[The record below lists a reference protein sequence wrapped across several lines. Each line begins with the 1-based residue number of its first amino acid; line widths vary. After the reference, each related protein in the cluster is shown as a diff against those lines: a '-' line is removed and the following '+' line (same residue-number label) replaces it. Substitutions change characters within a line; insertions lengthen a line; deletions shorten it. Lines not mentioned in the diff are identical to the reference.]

1 MSDPAGQRP
10 DQERDG
16 GQNTLVRLAYDS
28 TKEHI
33 AVIDPDGVIIHHNQ
47 RWLEFA
53 RENGLRDLTSVSVGA
68 NYLATCA
75 GAEGPCRLDAEHV
88 RFSLKSLLAGRIDAF
103 DYEYPCHSLLERRWF
118 SLYARPIRKDGA
130 IIGAVITHNLITRQ
144 MLAEE
149 RLDEIQRIAE
159 VGVFEHNFV
168 TAEAYWSENIHRL
181 LGLPPSQPPSHEEF
195 KRAISPADLPE
206 FQRRLHLALD
216 SRMEALNTEFR
227 VQRPGQRTRHLEL
240 RCRLHYTPVGKP
252 LRILGALLDVSR
264 TRRYEAK
271 LRVLASQDPLTRL
284 ANRRSFFVQLSH
296 ELLRAKRTGSSLGVA
311 LFDIDHFKD
320 INDRYG
326 HDFGDTVLRALS
338 QAAARQ
344 VRKYDALAR
353 VGGEEFAVILSD
365 LGREQMISLC
375 ERLRARIEALS
386 VDHPDGPV
394 KATIS
399 IGLTFLDDPLAT
411 GQHLYA
417 RADEALYEAKRGG
430 RNRLCIH
437 VP

>member
-1 MSDPAGQRP
+1 MNEPGRQPP
-10 DQERDG
+10 DRERDF
-16 GQNTLVRLAYDS
+16 GQDSLVRLAYDS

-68 NYLATCA
+68 NYLAICA
-75 GAEGPCRLDAEHV
+75 GAEGSCRLDAEHV
-88 RFSLKSLLAGRIDAF
+88 RFNLKSLLAGRIDAF
-103 DYEYPCHSLLERRWF
+103 DYEYPCHSMLERRWF

-130 IIGAVITHNLITRQ
+130 IIGAVITHNLITKQ
-144 MLAEE
+144 KLAEE
-149 RLDEIQRIAE
+149 RLDEIQQIAE

-168 TAEAYWSENIHRL
+168 TAEAYWSGNIHRL
-181 LGLPPSQPPSHEEF
+181 LGLPPSQSPGHEEF
-195 KRAISPADLPE
+195 KRAISPADRPD
-206 FQRRLHLALD
+206 FQKRLQLALD
-216 SRMEALNTEFR
+216 GRMEALNTEFR
-227 VQRPGQRTRHLEL
+227 VQKPGQRTRHLEL

-271 LRVLASQDPLTRL
+271 LRVLATQDPLTKL
-284 ANRRSFFVQLSH
+284 TNRRSFFVQLAH
-296 ELLRAKRTGSSLGVA
+296 ELLRARRTGASLGVA

-326 HDFGDTVLRALS
+326 HDFGDTVLKALS
-338 QAAARQ
+338 HAAARQ

-353 VGGEEFAVILSD
+353 VGGEEFAVILAD
-365 LGREQMISLC
+365 LGREQMIALC
-375 ERLRARIEALS
+375 ERLRASIEALS

-394 KATIS
+394 RLTVS
-399 IGLTFLDDPLAT
+399 IGLTFLGDPLDT
-411 GQHLYA
+411 GQNLYA
-417 RADEALYEAKRGG
+417 QADKALYEAKRGG
-430 RNRLCIH
+430 RNRLCLH
-437 VP
+437 AS